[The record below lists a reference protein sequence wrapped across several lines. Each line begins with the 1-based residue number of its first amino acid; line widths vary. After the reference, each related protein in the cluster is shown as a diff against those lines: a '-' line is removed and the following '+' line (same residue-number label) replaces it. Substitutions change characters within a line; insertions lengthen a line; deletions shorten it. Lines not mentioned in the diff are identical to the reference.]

1 MALIE
6 LRGISKEYDTG
17 GGKVRALK
25 EINLSIE
32 KGEFLAIMG
41 QSGSGKSTLLN
52 IIGCLDR
59 PTAGTYELNGES
71 VETKGDRELASLRS
85 KRIGFVFQ
93 TFNLVPK
100 LTVFHNVELPMIY
113 ARVTPAER
121 QKRAMAALKSV
132 GLEDKADRTP
142 DQLSGGEAQR
152 AAIARALVNNPDI
165 ILADEPTG
173 NLDSKTGKEII
184 GILGSLNRQGRT
196 IVLVTHNSEI
206 ASFAGRKV
214 QLRDGAVEEA

>member
-6 LRGISKEYDTG
+6 LRGISKEYDSG
-17 GGKVRALK
+17 GGKVRALRG
-25 EINLSIE
+25 INLSIE

-59 PTAGTYELNGES
+59 PSSGTYALNGES
-71 VETKGDRELASLRS
+71 VEVKGDRELALLRS
-85 KRIGFVFQ
+85 RRIGFVFQ
-93 TFNLVPK
+93 TFNLVPR
-100 LTVFHNVELPMIY
+100 LTVFHNVELPMVY
-113 ARVTPAER
+113 ARVPPAER
-121 QKRAMAALKSV
+121 RERALAALKAV
-132 GLEDKADRTP
+132 GLERKADRTP

-152 AAIARALVNNPDI
+152 AAIARALVNDPDI

-173 NLDSKTGKEII
+173 NLDSETSKEII
-184 GILGSLNRQGRT
+184 GVLASLNREGRT

-206 ASFAGRKV
+206 ASFAKRKV
-214 QLRDGAVEEA
+214 KLRDGAIEEA

>member
-71 VETKGDRELASLRS
+71 IETKGDRELASLRS

-100 LTVFHNVELPMIY
+100 LTVFQNVELPMIY
-113 ARVTPAER
+113 ARVPPAER
-121 QKRAMAALKSV
+121 QQRAMAALKSV

-173 NLDSKTGKEII
+173 NLDSETGKEII